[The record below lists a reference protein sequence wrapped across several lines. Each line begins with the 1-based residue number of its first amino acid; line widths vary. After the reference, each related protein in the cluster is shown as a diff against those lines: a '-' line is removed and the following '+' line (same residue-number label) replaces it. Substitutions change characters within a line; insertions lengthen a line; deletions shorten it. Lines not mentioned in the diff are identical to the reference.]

1 MTSKSSGRIS
11 SMKARNSSSVARR
24 GSGAVER
31 VAAEMVSDRL
41 RSGRRYGSWS
51 WKRAFF
57 LAEVEEGSWDWG
69 EDLGLG
75 LDGVFGTESSI
86 SSRYTM
92 SSSRITGPWGALP
105 GLGLEEEALWGDV
118 LACGRE
124 KGGWAY

>member
-1 MTSKSSGRIS
+1 
-11 SMKARNSSSVARR
+11 
-24 GSGAVER
+24 VER

-57 LAEVEEGSWDWG
+57 LAESWDWG

-92 SSSRITGPWGALP
+92 SSSRIIGPWGTLD
-105 GLGLEEEALWGDV
+105 LGLEEEALWGDV
-118 LACGRE
+118 LARRRE
-124 KGGWAY
+124 KAGCAY